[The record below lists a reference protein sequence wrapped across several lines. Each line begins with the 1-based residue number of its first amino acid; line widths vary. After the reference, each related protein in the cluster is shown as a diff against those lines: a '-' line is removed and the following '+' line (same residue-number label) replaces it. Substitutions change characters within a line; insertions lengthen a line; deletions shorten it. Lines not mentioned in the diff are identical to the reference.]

1 MEQPQKEY
9 SSYRWVVLFVYMFI
23 VALTQFL
30 WLNFAPIEDII
41 RQQLQISEF
50 KVSWLTS
57 IFPLLSI
64 ILSAPVGSLL
74 DAKGF
79 KFTVGLGASIMGISV
94 LLRLNYNSYAWL
106 FAGQF
111 GISVAQPFIMNSVSK
126 LAATWFDKKEE
137 AIANGLSSMAM
148 FVGMIL
154 AMILTPLLT
163 QNIGIEKMLTLY
175 AVVTLIGCVLF
186 LLLGKDNPFIISK
199 LIEEEKQYSSWSAYK
214 EIFKMKDM
222 LLLIGIMFIGLGF
235 FNGFMTWID
244 ELLKPEGFNSVQ
256 TGIIGGAIISGGIIG
271 AVVIP
276 VLSDLVK
283 RRKPFLIMAT
293 IFGGATMFPFLNSNK
308 LYLTLTIGVAIGFF
322 IIAIL
327 PIIFQMTIEI
337 VGEKLTGTAT
347 GLLMLMGSVGA
358 IVVIYLM
365 EFIKD
370 LTNSF
375 HNSLW
380 LFVILFVVAFLLS
393 VSIRETHPSAK
404 ISNSRV

>member
-1 MEQPQKEY
+1 MEERVEY
-9 SSYRWVVLFVYMFI
+9 SSYRWVVLGVYMI
-23 VALTQFL
+23 VVALTQFL

-41 RQQLQISEF
+41 RQQLNISEF

-79 KFTVGLGASIMGISV
+79 KFTVGLGVIIMGISV
-94 LLRLNYNSYAWL
+94 LLRLNYNSYMWL
-106 FAGQF
+106 FLGQF

-126 LAATWFDKKEE
+126 LAATWFDKSEE

-148 FVGMIL
+148 FVGMII
-154 AMILTPLLT
+154 AMVLTPILAKEKG
-163 QNIGIEKMLTLY
+163 IGEMLFIY
-175 AVVTLIGCVLF
+175 GIITLIGCILF
-186 LLLGKDNPFIISK
+186 LLLAKDNPSLASILK
-199 LIEEEKQYSSWSAYK
+199 EEEEEYNTWTAYK

-244 ELLKPEGFNSVQ
+244 ELLKPEGFSSVQ
-256 TGIIGGAIISGGIIG
+256 TGIIGGVIIMGGIVG

-276 VLSDLVK
+276 LLSDLVK
-283 RRKPFLIMAT
+283 RRKPFLITAT
-293 IFGGATMFPFLNSNK
+293 MVGGITMFPFLNTHK
-308 LYLTLTIGVAIGFF
+308 LYLALAIGAVIGFF
-322 IIAIL
+322 VIALL

-337 VGEKLTGTAT
+337 VGERLTGTAT
-347 GLLMLMGSVGA
+347 GLLMLMGSIGA
-358 IVVIYLM
+358 VAVIYLM
-365 EFIKD
+365 EYIKV

-375 HNSLW
+375 HSSMW
-380 LFVILFVVAFLLS
+380 LFVAFFIVAFIMAIN
-393 VSIRETHPSAK
+393 IRETHPAVQL
-404 ISNSRV
+404 SRNK